1 MNRSTWLLALLAL
14 LATFAVGRLLDRA
27 RTQRPREL
35 LATAQARLEAVPP
48 DYERALYELNLALDQ
63 LGPGEDLEL
72 EQQLLEA
79 RAGTQ
84 ERRGIRQAAMR
95 DFRRLLEMQPEN
107 EEQLRQRLARLQLD
121 ERQHEGLSQTLDPI
135 LQKTPWHSGVKLLL
149 GLSAMRRGSELE
161 RPLLESL
168 SLSLPPRLFKEAEAI
183 ARRARSEDPA
193 APERG
198 ALLAEFKAVLEPELG
213 SLSADR
219 VAELERIGEHV
230 AEARGLFTEAL
241 LGYAHAEAAWM
252 LAGIFLDAGRAEL
265 AAELLLA
272 ANLQP
277 QVLASLPAQQVLARA
292 LRRMGRPQSANQII
306 DRSFPAQINESLVSE
321 FLPEWGQIL
330 YESKDWRRLQVIARR
345 IGVIYGFQPAAQAQ
359 RDAGNFYAGVAYHA
373 LERYADAEAALSAFA
388 RPEAQEPHPG
398 ALAEAYRTLADVY
411 RQQGL
416 SGAELAN
423 LQSGLELEGERWPE
437 AWLRVADLL
446 HERPSE
452 QRSSLTALA
461 RALSLDPGRESSE
474 LQRFEAWGRA
484 HLASSGLDPELL
496 RELLAR
502 QGRAFPA
509 DSDDLYLLLA
519 LARLNVQLG
528 QSHAAHLCLDQIE
541 TLVPAFGPALDL
553 RAEQYQLEGLEERRI
568 EALLRRVARPGHPEA
583 AMRALRQARA
593 EGRLDE
599 RQRLT
604 LLELDGAVSGVL
616 TFARQALDRGR
627 ADLAL
632 RGLQPALAAAPAAL
646 GAEGLCLAAEAEL
659 ALGQAGRVEAR
670 LASIG
675 PQDPLAV
682 RALGL
687 RLSAALDLEQADALL
702 PLIDSSVETGRI
714 AERDAIE
721 LVDDLLE
728 RGLLVPARR
737 LLDNLDADPRTR
749 SADTTLR
756 LAVAALLAGQGGPS
770 AEAWDRTEAWFEDG
784 TPALGRVLLAIQ
796 TAGWRSLPERVREA
810 RSALPEG
817 DAFTAAILAALEE
830 RLDEALALAQAGERE
845 APQEPVWTLL
855 RLAIQSLRAEPLTPP
870 ASFGAEAR
878 LETQA
883 LLRGGGE
890 RRRDP
895 RQTLL
900 VLLCLERPVFQFLSR
915 DLLRRASPEAPLWS
929 GFLEARRLLARGER
943 RAALEKVSAL
953 TLAFPGFGPAWDL
966 AEQLLAEELEQ
977 VDHPELLALR
987 ARRAAQ
993 APAEPGNDGP
1003 RSAAE
1008 LISTALARSNAGA
1021 ADEALQWCQRAI
1033 QRFPEDASARWF
1045 YAQLLASADSHEA
1058 ALNQATTFAELASAQ
1073 ALGWHLT
1080 ELLDLFWEAYSRGAL
1095 SAAGLLV
1102 ELDAL
1107 ALRLPEDPLVALAQA
1122 RYELLTHPEN
1132 RRIGVERA
1140 WNRLEKFRA
1149 ASGDVPLDSLRRGAT
1164 QAWLG
1169 LYETYA
1175 PELGERLVRAE
1186 LARRPEDLDLW
1197 LMLGRCFEAQNE
1209 PTRALEHYEALRR
1222 MLPDTR
1228 AIARICELLA
1238 ELGTDH
1244 ARLERELSQWSS
1256 LDRLSPEAPRPRF
1269 LRGKSLVVGRQGVAI
1284 EGLELL
1290 SGLWD
1295 QRQQIASV
1303 VAGADLGLVYGS
1315 ALLRRGDRADRERIR
1330 SVFEASLELEQDALR
1345 RDLLRAL
1352 LNLSRWLDNE

>member
-14 LATFAVGRLLDRA
+14 LATFGVGRLIDRA

-35 LATAQARLEAVPP
+35 LASAEARLEAVPP
-48 DYERALYELNLALDQ
+48 DFERALYELNLALDQ

-72 EQQLLEA
+72 ERQLLEA

-121 ERQHEGLSQTLDPI
+121 ERQHEGLSQTLEPI

-161 RPLLESL
+161 QPLLSSL
-168 SLSLPPRLFKEAEAI
+168 SLALPPRLFKQAEAI
-183 ARRARSEDPA
+183 ARRARSVDSS

-198 ALLAEFKAVLEPELG
+198 ALLAQFKAVLEPELG
-213 SLSADR
+213 SLTADR

-252 LAGIFLDAGRAEL
+252 LGNIFFDAGRAEL

-272 ANLQP
+272 ANAQP
-277 QVLASLPAQQVLARA
+277 QVRSSLPAQQVLARA

-306 DRSFPAQINESLVSE
+306 DRSFPAQLNENLVSE

-345 IGVIYGFQPAAQAQ
+345 IGVIYAFQPAAQRQ

-373 LERYADAEAALSAFA
+373 LERYAEAATALSAFA

-398 ALAEAYRTLADVY
+398 ALTEAYRTLADVY
-411 RQQGL
+411 RQQGVF
-416 SGAELAN
+416 GAELEN
-423 LQSGLELEGERWPE
+423 LQSALDLDGDRWPE
-437 AWLRVADLL
+437 AWMRVADLF

-461 RALSLDPGRESSE
+461 RALSLDPGLEASQLE
-474 LQRFEAWGRA
+474 RFETWGRA
-484 HLASSGLDPELL
+484 HLTSSGIDPELL

-509 DSDDLYLLLA
+509 DSDDVYLLMA
-519 LARLNVQLG
+519 LARLNLQQR
-528 QSHAAHLCLDQIE
+528 QSHATHLCLDQIE

-553 RAEQYQLEGLEERRI
+553 RAEQYRLEGLEPRRI
-568 EALLRRVARPGHPEA
+568 EVLLRRVARPGHPEA
-583 AMRALRQARA
+583 AMQALREARA
-593 EGRLDE
+593 AGRLDQ

-604 LLELDGAVSGVL
+604 LLELDGAVTGVL

-632 RGLQPALAAAPAAL
+632 RGLQPALTAAPAAL
-646 GAEGLCLAAEAEL
+646 GSEGLCLAAEAEL
-659 ALGQAGRVEAR
+659 NLGRAALVEAR

-675 PQDPLAV
+675 PEDPLAV

-687 RLSAALDLEQADALL
+687 RLAAALDLEQADLLL
-702 PLIDSSVETGRI
+702 PLIDSSVEKGRVDQ
-714 AERDAIE
+714 AGAIE

-756 LAVAALLAGQGGPS
+756 LALAALLAGQGGAS
-770 AEAWDRTEAWFEDG
+770 AEAWDRSEAWFEDG

-810 RSALPEG
+810 RSELPEG
-817 DAFTAAILAALEE
+817 ESFTAAILAVLEE
-830 RLDEALALAQAGERE
+830 RLDEALALAEAGERE
-845 APQEPVWTLL
+845 APAEPLWTLL
-855 RLAIQSLRAEPLTPP
+855 RLCVQSLRAEPLTPP
-870 ASFGAEAR
+870 PSFGADAR
-878 LETQA
+878 PETQA

-890 RRRDP
+890 LRRDP
-895 RQTLL
+895 RQALL
-900 VLLCLERPVFQFLSR
+900 ALLCLERPVFQFLAR
-915 DLLRRASPEAPLWS
+915 DLLRRTGPDAALWS

-943 RAALEKVSAL
+943 RQALEKAFAL
-953 TLAFPGFGPAWDL
+953 TLSFPDFGPAWDL
-966 AEQLLAEELEQ
+966 AERLLAEELEQ
-977 VDHPELLALR
+977 VDHPELLALQ
-987 ARRAAQ
+987 ARRAARSPLD
-993 APAEPGNDGP
+993 PATEGP

-1008 LISTALARSNAGA
+1008 LISAALARSNAGA
-1021 ADEALQWCQRAI
+1021 ADEALAWCQRAI
-1033 QRFPEDASARWF
+1033 QRFPEDPSARWF
-1045 YAQLLASADSHEA
+1045 YAQRLAAAGSYEA
-1058 ALNQATTFAELASAQ
+1058 ALNQATAFAELASAQ

-1080 ELLDLFWEAYSRGAL
+1080 ELLELFWQAHSRGAL

-1107 ALRLPEDPLVALAQA
+1107 ALRLPQDPLVALAQA

-1149 ASGDVPLDSLRRGAT
+1149 ASGDVPLDSLRNGAT

-1175 PELGERLVRAE
+1175 PELGERLIRAE
-1186 LARRPEDLDLW
+1186 LAQRPEDLDLW
-1197 LMLGRCFEAQNE
+1197 LMLGRCYEAQND
-1209 PTRALEHYEALRR
+1209 PTRALEYYEALRR

-1238 ELGTDH
+1238 KLGTDH
-1244 ARLERELSQWSS
+1244 ARLERELSQLSA
-1256 LDRLSPEAPRPRF
+1256 LDRLPPEAPRPRF
-1269 LRGKSLVVGRQGVAI
+1269 LRGKSLVVGRQGVAA

-1315 ALLRRGDRADRERIR
+1315 ALLRRGDREDRERIR
-1330 SVFEASLELEQDALR
+1330 SVFESSLELEQDALR
-1345 RDLLRAL
+1345 RDLLQAL
-1352 LNLSRWLDNE
+1352 LNLSRWLDNG